1 MDLGQPSF
9 SFPLYFRRC
18 RPMTSENVCDP
29 EKLSSLLFHGII
41 FCPLVWT
48 SLGDF

>member
-9 SFPLYFRRC
+9 SFLLHFCC
-18 RPMTSENVCDP
+18 RPMTSEDVCDP